1 MKKLLT
7 VLLLFSFLAAINA
20 QNILSLDSCRAL
32 AIKNNKALQIS
43 QLKIKKAHYDQKA
56 AFTKYLPSINAT
68 GGYMHFSDDI
78 SLLSQSQQNK
88 LNNIGTSIGTSI
100 TPTLEGFVQ
109 QIAQINPI
117 LGALAQQF
125 LQSGKLE
132 EMAGALNQVGKDITD
147 AFETDTRNTWAAAVV
162 LTQPLYMGGK
172 IMAYNKI
179 TKLSED
185 LAALQHDTEM
195 QQVVLSTDE
204 AYWMV
209 VSLANKQ
216 KLADAYLKL
225 VEQLN
230 TDVEKMIA
238 EGVATQ
244 ADGLTVKVKLNE
256 AEMTKNKVD
265 NGLTLSRML
274 LNQLCGLDLDA
285 SVQLADEQQ
294 ENLPI
299 KEQHPNINMEE
310 SLNRRPEL
318 QSLEIAG
325 KIYDQKVNIVRSEM
339 LPTLAL
345 TGGYMTSNPSLLN
358 GFENKFRGVWN
369 VSVVL
374 QVPILHW
381 GENFYKVKSAKAD
394 AQIAKLQHAEVR
406 EKVELQINQS
416 NFKTEEAEKRLVM
429 ALKNMD
435 KAEENLRFANKGF
448 KEGVIP
454 TTNVMEAQTAWLSA
468 QSEKIDA
475 QIEVRLAQTY
485 LQKAMG
491 VLGK

>member
-7 VLLLFSFLAAINA
+7 VLLLFSFLAATNA

-88 LNNIGTSIGTSI
+88 LNNIGTSI

-195 QQVVLSTDE
+195 QQVVLS
-204 AYWMV
+204 
-209 VSLANKQ
+209 
-216 KLADAYLKL
+216 
-225 VEQLN
+225 
-230 TDVEKMIA
+230 I
-238 EGVATQ
+238 
-244 ADGLTVKVKLNE
+244 
-256 AEMTKNKVD
+256 
-265 NGLTLSRML
+265 
-274 LNQLCGLDLDA
+274 
-285 SVQLADEQQ
+285 
-294 ENLPI
+294 
-299 KEQHPNINMEE
+299 
-310 SLNRRPEL
+310 
-318 QSLEIAG
+318 
-325 KIYDQKVNIVRSEM
+325 
-339 LPTLAL
+339 
-345 TGGYMTSNPSLLN
+345 
-358 GFENKFRGVWN
+358 
-369 VSVVL
+369 
-374 QVPILHW
+374 
-381 GENFYKVKSAKAD
+381 
-394 AQIAKLQHAEVR
+394 
-406 EKVELQINQS
+406 
-416 NFKTEEAEKRLVM
+416 
-429 ALKNMD
+429 
-435 KAEENLRFANKGF
+435 
-448 KEGVIP
+448 
-454 TTNVMEAQTAWLSA
+454 
-468 QSEKIDA
+468 
-475 QIEVRLAQTY
+475 
-485 LQKAMG
+485 
-491 VLGK
+491 

>member
-7 VLLLFSFLAAINA
+7 ILFLSGFFASLQA
-20 QNILSLDSCRAL
+20 QNILNLDSCRAL

-43 QLKIKKAHYDQKA
+43 QLKMKKAHYDQKA
-56 AFTKYLPSINAT
+56 AFSKYLPSINAT
-68 GGYMHFSDDI
+68 GTYMRFSDDI
-78 SLLSQSQQNK
+78 SLLSQTQQNN
-88 LNNIGTSIGTSI
+88 LSHIGTSFAT
-100 TPTLEGFVQ
+100 TMEGFMQ
-109 QIAQINPI
+109 QIAQSNPV
-117 LGALAQQF
+117 LGALLQQM

-132 EMAGALNQVGKDITD
+132 EMGGALNQVGKDIAD
-147 AFETDTRNTWAAAVV
+147 AFETDTKNTWAAAVMF
-162 LTQPLYMGGK
+162 TQPLYMGGK
-172 IMAYNKI
+172 IMAYNRI
-179 TKLSED
+179 TKLSEK

-216 KLADAYLKL
+216 KLADNYLKL

-265 NGLTLSRML
+265 NGLALSRML
-274 LNQLCGLDLDA
+274 LNQLCGLELDETI
-285 SVQLADEQQ
+285 VLADEQAD
-294 ENLPI
+294 NLPLGEHI
-299 KEQHPNINMEE
+299 QSVSIEE
-310 SLNRRPEL
+310 GLSKRPEL

-325 KIYDQKVNIVRSEM
+325 QIYDQKVHIVRSDM
-339 LPTLAL
+339 LPSLAL
-345 TGGYMTSNPSLLN
+345 TGGYMTTNPSILN
-358 GFENKFRGVWN
+358 GFENKFRGMWN
-369 VSVVL
+369 VGVVL

-381 GENFYKVKSAKAD
+381 GENIYKVKSAKTE

-406 EKVELQINQS
+406 EKLELQINQS
-416 NFKTEEAEKRLVM
+416 HFKTEEAEKRLVM

-435 KAEENLRFANKGF
+435 KAEENLKFADKGF

-491 VLGK
+491 VLGQ